1 MTAEAANRVTGGT
14 EIFPDAALTRTREP
28 NWDDY
33 RIFGTV
39 AKERSLGR
47 AAKALGVA
55 KPTIRRRIASL
66 ESSIG
71 TSLVDRS
78 ANGVALTKQGRQVAD
93 MVEAMAMIAD
103 SALTR
108 VRIGERDVVGECKMV
123 LGEGLSTAWF
133 IPHFLGLFG
142 DLYPRVVVHL
152 AAAPDNDKIA
162 VPPFDI
168 QIRYAP
174 ASDDNLMTFR
184 IATFHF
190 NYFASR
196 RYVDRFGMPNTQ
208 DELANHRLVDVT
220 RSFGA
225 DTGLLAQY
233 SNTATLGRSYL
244 FSNSG
249 NIILQSVLAGH
260 VIGLLPSYTYVV
272 SQDLV
277 PILPDCHY
285 ETGLFIYFS
294 DAASGKKATR
304 AMIDFLRNIV
314 FDKQRMPWFADRY
327 EKPNENWRAIFADL
341 VDAAGKF
348 ILPTGKQATAE

>member
-1 MTAEAANRVTGGT
+1 MYPEAPLGRG
-14 EIFPDAALTRTREP
+14 RET

-39 AKERSLGR
+39 AKQRSLGR

-71 TSLVDRS
+71 TPLVDRS
-78 ANGVALTKQGRQVAD
+78 ASGLALTQQGRQVAD

-103 SALTR
+103 SAMAR
-108 VRIGERDVVGECKMV
+108 VRIGEREVVGECKMV

-142 DLYPRVVVHL
+142 DLYPRVIVHL
-152 AAAPDNDKIA
+152 AASPDNDKIS
-162 VPPFDI
+162 VPPYDI

-174 ASDDNLMTFR
+174 ASDDNLLTFR

-196 RYVDRFGMPNTQ
+196 RYVEKFGMPSSQ
-208 DELANHRLVDVT
+208 EDLANHRLIDVA
-220 RSFGA
+220 RSSGA

-233 SNTATLGRSYL
+233 SNIASLGRSYL

-249 NIILQSVLAGH
+249 NMILQSVLAGH

-272 SQDLV
+272 SPDLIPV
-277 PILPDCHY
+277 LPDCHY

-314 FDKQRMPWFADRY
+314 FDKTRMPWFGDRY
-327 EKPNENWRAIFADL
+327 EKPNENWRATFSNL
-341 VDAAGKF
+341 VSTAGTYMP
-348 ILPTGKQATAE
+348 PTRTDNGLQE